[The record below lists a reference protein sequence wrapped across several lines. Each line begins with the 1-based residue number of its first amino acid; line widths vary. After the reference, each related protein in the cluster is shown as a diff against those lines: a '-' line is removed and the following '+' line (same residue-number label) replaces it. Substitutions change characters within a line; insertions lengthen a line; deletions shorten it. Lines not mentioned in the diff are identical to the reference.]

1 MLTLK
6 SQQSPPIQ
14 RQRYLSSGTLQR
26 NQGFTLLELIV
37 VLVIMV
43 LGFSAISMNLSSGN
57 DSTELKATARD
68 IASALRGAKGLATVS
83 HKETTLTIDFA
94 ENSYVVSGHDKI
106 YEIPQDIDTTMRT
119 GQKELAEANGQ
130 GSIRFFPDGS
140 SSGGWIKLERGK
152 LAWRINVNWL
162 TGHIELQDAVE

>member
-1 MLTLK
+1 M
-6 SQQSPPIQ
+6 PIQ
-14 RQRYLSSGTLQR
+14 RSQSNRYILERRAFTLGSLKR

-68 IASALRGAKGLATVS
+68 IASALRGVKGLAQIS

-94 ENSYVVSGHDKI
+94 ENSYTVSGNDKV
-106 YEIPQDIDTTMRT
+106 YEIPQTIDTTMRT
-119 GQKELAEANGQ
+119 SQKDLDEADGR

-140 SSGGWIKLERGK
+140 SSGGSIKLTRGK
-152 LAWRINVNWL
+152 SEWRIDINWL
-162 TGHIELQDAVE
+162 TGHIELKDVVQ